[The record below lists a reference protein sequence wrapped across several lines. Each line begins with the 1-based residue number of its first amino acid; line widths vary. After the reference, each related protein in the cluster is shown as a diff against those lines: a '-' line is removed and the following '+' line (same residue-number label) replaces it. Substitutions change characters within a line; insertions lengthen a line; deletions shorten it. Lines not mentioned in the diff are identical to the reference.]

1 MSVTQRPETESAL
14 DPRDR
19 YLAAYNS
26 LRRER
31 KGEPA
36 WLALR
41 REAALEEFRKAGFPT
56 TRQEAWRFTNV
67 QPVTRT
73 AFGIPES
80 HIRPEVSSHELRAL
94 IGGTTPGPVA
104 VLVNGIFRPDLS
116 SLEGLPPG
124 VVLTGLAGAISA
136 DGAKIEEHLGR
147 YARDSVNPFTA
158 LNTALFRDGALI
170 VVPRGVVLE
179 QPIQIVCLAV
189 PGSEPLMWYLRHLVV
204 VEENAQAAVVES
216 YQSLGDGVYL
226 TNAVTEFVL
235 GDKASAHYCR
245 IQHESDRAYH
255 LATTHSLQGRESRLV
270 SCSVAFG
277 SALARHDINAVMG
290 GTGGYLILDG
300 LTVIGGRQH
309 ADHHTTLDHAQP
321 HCESHELFNGI
332 FYGHSRGVFNG
343 KIIVRPGAQR
353 TDSKQTN
360 NNILLSPDAR
370 ADSQPQLEIYA
381 DDVKCTHGSTTGPL
395 DPAAIFYL
403 RSRGLSE
410 AAARHALTYGFSA
423 EVLNQIEV
431 PEIREALDRLV
442 ETRLKQAGEERAAA

>member
-1 MSVTQRPETESAL
+1 MSVIQKPEAESAL
-14 DPRDR
+14 DPRER
-19 YLAAYNS
+19 YLAAYDD

-31 KGEPA
+31 AGEPA
-36 WLALR
+36 WLSQR
-41 REAALEEFRKAGFPT
+41 REAGLEEFRKAGFPT

-67 QPVTRT
+67 QPVLRT
-73 AFGIPES
+73 PFGLFERDS
-80 HIRPEVSSHELRAL
+80 RFQVSDRELGAL
-94 IGGTTPGPVA
+94 IGGTTPGQVV

-116 SLEGLPPG
+116 TLKGLPKG
-124 VVLTGLAGAISA
+124 VIATGLAQALAS
-136 DGAKIEEHLGR
+136 DGAAIEEHLAR
-147 YARDSVNPFTA
+147 YARDSANPFTA
-158 LNTALFRDGALI
+158 LNTALFRDGAFIL
-170 VVPRGVVLE
+170 VPRGTVLE

-189 PGSEPLMWYLRHLVV
+189 PGGEPLMWHLRHLIV
-204 VEENAQAAVVES
+204 VEENAKAAVVES
-216 YQSLGDGVYL
+216 YQSLGGGVYL

-235 GDKASAHYCR
+235 GDNADAHYCR
-245 IQHESDRAYH
+245 IQYESDQAYQ
-255 LATTHSLQGRESRLV
+255 LATTHSVQGRDSRLV

-290 GTGGYLILDG
+290 GSGGYLILDG

-309 ADHHTTLDHAQP
+309 VDHHTTLDHAQP

-332 FYGHSRGVFNG
+332 FDGHSRGVFNG
-343 KIIVRPGAQR
+343 RIIVRPGAQR

-403 RSRGLSE
+403 RSRGLSQ
-410 AAARHALTYGFSA
+410 AQARHALTYGFSA
-423 EVLNQIEV
+423 EVLNQIDLA
-431 PEIREALDRLV
+431 EIRSALDRLV
-442 ETRLKQAGEERAAA
+442 QARLMAAGEGRAVA